1 MTSKKFRPRAPQQT
15 GPTRNLRTMATP
27 PSGAQNKKDAATDQS
42 LTYVR
47 AFRKE
52 CEPARDEKE
61 AVGEAGTG

>member
-1 MTSKKFRPRAPQQT
+1 MTSKKFRPRAPKQT

-27 PSGAQNKKDAATDQS
+27 PSGAQNKKGAATEQS

-47 AFRKE
+47 AFQKE
-52 CEPARDEKE
+52 CEPAGDEKE